1 MPNQSVPIGPI
12 SGLYIGTSGQS
23 TPLSELTSTRT
34 AGGVFREAMP
44 SEYVVSVNNM
54 VQVGNHSVALT
65 VSFLGK
71 KDEVIR
77 LMRGLAP
84 GSDIN
89 NPMGQTKYAL
99 LATGPSPE
107 VGGNYY
113 FPSCYT
119 ERVVETQM
127 TKNSTTVSSVTFRCE
142 NRDVTVPLHYEGTLV
157 LMASAMG
164 SQYPL

>member
-1 MPNQSVPIGPI
+1 MPKQPVPIGPF

-23 TPLSELTSTRT
+23 TPLSEVNSTRT
-34 AGGVFREAMP
+34 GGGVFRETMP
-44 SEYVVSVNNM
+44 SEYVVSVDNN
-54 VQVGNHSVALT
+54 VQVGNHAVSIT

-71 KDEVIR
+71 SDQIIQ
-77 LMRGLAP
+77 LMRGLAL

-99 LATGPSPE
+99 LATGPDPTS
-107 VGGNYY
+107 GGNYY
-113 FPSCYT
+113 LPSCWT
-119 ERVVETQM
+119 ERVVETQQ
-127 TKNSTTVSSVTFRCE
+127 TKNSPTVSAVTFRCE
-142 NRDVTVPLHYEGTLV
+142 NRNVLVPLHYEGTLV